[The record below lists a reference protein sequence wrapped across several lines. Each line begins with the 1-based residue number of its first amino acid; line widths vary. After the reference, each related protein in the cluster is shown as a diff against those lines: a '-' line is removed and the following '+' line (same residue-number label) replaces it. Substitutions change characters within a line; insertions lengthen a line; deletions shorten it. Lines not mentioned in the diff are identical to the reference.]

1 MCQESGSGEPGFYWS
16 NNLDWGAN
24 PCVEIGLRPN
34 QFCNLTTINQSNI
47 KDKRD
52 FLNRVYAATLIG
64 TLQASYTDFQYL
76 RPVWQQ
82 TTEQEALLGVSFTGI
97 ADASG
102 IVTNEW
108 LVEGAEFAKELN
120 VKYANKLG
128 INPAAR
134 LTAVKPEGTA
144 SCVLG
149 SSSGIHARHAQH
161 YIRRIRMNK
170 DDALAVYLK
179 SAIPELV
186 EDDVTSSS
194 GVVVSIPQESPVG
207 SILREQETALSLLDR
222 ALMYNKSW
230 VKPGHLD
237 GDNSHNVSVTISVKD
252 NEWDDL
258 REAMWKHRKS
268 YTGIS
273 LLPYD
278 GGTYQQ
284 APFEDITKDKY
295 EDMTKLVKEIDLSK
309 VTENED
315 KTERIEQL
323 ACAGGV
329 CELP

>member
-1 MCQESGSGEPGFYWS
+1 
-16 NNLDWGAN
+16 
-24 PCVEIGLRPN
+24 
-34 QFCNLTTINQSNI
+34 
-47 KDKRD
+47 
-52 FLNRVYAATLIG
+52 
-64 TLQASYTDFQYL
+64 
-76 RPVWQQ
+76 
-82 TTEQEALLGVSFTGI
+82 
-97 ADASG
+97 
-102 IVTNEW
+102 
-108 LVEGAEFAKELN
+108 
-120 VKYANKLG
+120 
-128 INPAAR
+128 
-134 LTAVKPEGTA
+134 
-144 SCVLG
+144 
-149 SSSGIHARHAQH
+149 
-161 YIRRIRMNK
+161 MNK